1 MTAILTWLTSVL
13 LQKPYA
19 IDLRDI
25 FSETI
30 SNIFEKKIDLLG
42 SCFLDCSH
50 TLIRKC

>member
-30 SNIFEKKIDLLG
+30 SNIFEKNRFIGKL
-42 SCFLDCSH
+42 FLDCSH